1 MMKYRYREPKR
12 LPQASRSSV
21 LYLQLAPSHMA
32 MFRFLL
38 EAYDNVAMFTVL
50 EPKQTLLKLLYSPH
64 DENYVHEILASMQ
77 DKVPFN
83 VLWFF
88 NDELNCCGSKK
99 A

>member
-12 LPQASRSSV
+12 LPQARRSSV

-38 EAYDNVAMFTVL
+38 EAYD
-50 EPKQTLLKLLYSPH
+50 SPH

-77 DKVPFN
+77 SKVPFN
-83 VLWFF
+83 VLRIF
-88 NDELNCCGSKK
+88 DEDLNCCGSKEH
-99 A
+99 

>member
-1 MMKYRYREPKR
+1 MMKCRYREPKKLQR
-12 LPQASRSSV
+12 ARRSNV

-50 EPKQTLLKLLYSPH
+50 EPKRTLLKLIYSPH

-77 DKVPFN
+77 AKVPFS
-83 VLWFF
+83 VLRVLG
-88 NDELNCCGSKK
+88 DELNCGGSKER
-99 A
+99 